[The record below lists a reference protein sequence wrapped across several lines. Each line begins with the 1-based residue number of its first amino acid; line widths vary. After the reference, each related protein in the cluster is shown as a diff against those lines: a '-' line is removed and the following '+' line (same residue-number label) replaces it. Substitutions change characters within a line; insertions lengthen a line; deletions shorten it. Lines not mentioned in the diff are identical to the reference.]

1 MAPPS
6 LHPAAAA
13 CSPFS
18 SGMSS
23 KAAKLLRGLLT
34 WTVCKQQVQLSVSGA
49 APHFGFRKP
58 GQCPGTHRS
67 FSWVLQRSMQLL
79 PLRLCPLPHDAC
91 LVFAEA
97 GQVCHENE
105 QLVFAPP
112 WHRNLPKCAAAIV
125 ASLPGKHETTN
136 VDCNLDLRPASPV

>member
-34 WTVCKQQVQLSVSGA
+34 WTVCKQQVQLRVSGA

-79 PLRLCPLPHDAC
+79 PLRLCPLPHHAC

-105 QLVFAPP
+105 QGQ
-112 WHRNLPKCAAAIV
+112 RNLPKCAAAVV
-125 ASLPGKHETTN
+125 ATHFQASMRQQSLIARQPSELSRLSRT
-136 VDCNLDLRPASPV
+136 DF